1 VFGVKKPIF
10 IGIRQL
16 LDIPTGTTWVSVSN
30 QECNGTM
37 AKVLNRN
44 EIADNEWHLAIKNG
58 EKVILRSDDY
68 SVDIYAIKNGSEKS
82 IGRFEFQ
89 EEEPSSFEPSF
100 GSYKLM
106 YMGIKDR
113 NYKRMGI
120 GREVLNLF
128 RRFNGGTIYA
138 SKNDGIKRSDGSHL
152 VKDGPDFVSRMQNEG
167 LIEKSVNEVEDE
179 NFEKKG
185 DMINLSNGW
194 GSVAIKHPLRLL

>member
-1 VFGVKKPIF
+1 
-10 IGIRQL
+10 
-16 LDIPTGTTWVSVSN
+16 
-30 QECNGTM
+30 
-37 AKVLNRN
+37 
-44 EIADNEWHLAIKNG
+44 
-58 EKVILRSDDY
+58 
-68 SVDIYAIKNGSEKS
+68 
-82 IGRFEFQ
+82 
-89 EEEPSSFEPSF
+89 
-100 GSYKLM
+100 M

-185 DMINLSNGW
+185 DLINRSKGW
-194 GSVAIKHPLRLL
+194 GSVAIHHPLRLL